1 MSLPSNG
8 FGRAKKKLGKL
19 RRLTPGD
26 IDEVELK
33 QNRVLDA
40 LIASA
45 KTGKTKLIDSPLEG
59 RVKAIST
66 EGLRALIAL
75 DIWGEALRGIIALDA
90 VHPDAQRGFLEA
102 WKRMQFH
109 ECMKNVGD
117 DLFFTGLRKML
128 PPYHADRYYDGENP
142 VTLYRGQAPDA
153 PIGYSWTAYK
163 PAALHFAAFGFVDPE
178 YDPEDWPI
186 DLDNVVLTAEVPT
199 SAIIC
204 APLQYVRRDS
214 EYEFIVDPRGITP
227 SSSERVAEFDEDWR
241 EIARHL

>member
-1 MSLPSNG
+1 L
-8 FGRAKKKLGKL
+8 
-19 RRLTPGD
+19 
-26 IDEVELK
+26 VK

-45 KTGKTKLIDSPLEG
+45 KTGKPKSIDSPLEG

-66 EGLRALIAL
+66 EGLRVLIAL

-90 VHPDAQRGFLEA
+90 VHPNAQRRFLEA
-102 WKRMQFH
+102 WKRMQFRQSI
-109 ECMKNVGD
+109 KGVGD

-128 PPYHADRYYDGENP
+128 PPYHADRYHDGENP

-163 PAALHFAAFGFVDPE
+163 PVALRFAAFGFADPE
-178 YDPEDWPI
+178 YDPEEWTI
-186 DLDNVVLTAEVPT
+186 DEDGMVLTAKVPT

-204 APLQYVRRDS
+204 APWQYDHS
-214 EYEFIVDPRGITP
+214 ERECEFIVDPRGITP
-227 SSSERVAEFDEDWR
+227 SSSERVAEFDEEWR
-241 EIARHL
+241 EVARHLRG